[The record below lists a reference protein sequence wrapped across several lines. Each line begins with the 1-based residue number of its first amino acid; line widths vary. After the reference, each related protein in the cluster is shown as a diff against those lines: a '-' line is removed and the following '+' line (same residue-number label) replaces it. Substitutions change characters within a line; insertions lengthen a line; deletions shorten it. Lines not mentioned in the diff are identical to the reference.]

1 MSKWILK
8 PFVNVILSD
17 FCKLSLCLRVKTFA
31 NIAESKTTNS
41 PIDIENVIKQ
51 LLHASVM
58 RMLGYKALGSL
69 ERAQEARVALGCASN
84 NSYASFMLSK
94 LPKCF
99 MIISRH
105 THADS

>member
-17 FCKLSLCLRVKTFA
+17 FCKLSLCLRVKTFS

-51 LLHASVM
+51 LVHASVM
-58 RMLGYKALGSL
+58 RMLGYKALGKFG
-69 ERAQEARVALGCASN
+69 E
-84 NSYASFMLSK
+84 NS
-94 LPKCF
+94 
-99 MIISRH
+99 RG
-105 THADS
+105 